1 MLNKVSIKVA
11 FSLLL
16 IWYLWIVFHSIN
28 SKSSQAI
35 WRHHAICLSWDRIGT
50 MPSNIE
56 QSINHLRYFRMK
68 LFKEYCWLRTNS
80 RRKCLKSNALF
91 TVRSCRYDVRQVNIN
106 MLTLC
111 FFALRLLFRQPVGV
125 GELGTSSTAVGRYVT
140 ELLGT
145 VSSSFSIITSCAPTA
160 PQIRFFLY
168 RNKT

>member
-1 MLNKVSIKVA
+1 MLNKVSIKVT

-16 IWYLWIVFHSIN
+16 TSYLWIVFHWKS

-35 WRHHAICLSWDRIGT
+35 WRHYAICLSWDRIGT
-50 MPSNIE
+50 MPSNVE

-111 FFALRLLFRQPVGV
+111 FFALRLIPSACRSRRVGHQFY
-125 GELGTSSTAVGRYVT
+125 GCRTIRY
-140 ELLGT
+140 GAPGN
-145 VSSSFSIITSCAPTA
+145 SFE
-160 PQIRFFLY
+160 QF
-168 RNKT
+168 

>member
-16 IWYLWIVFHSIN
+16 IWYLWIVFHS
-28 SKSSQAI
+28 KSSQAI
-35 WRHHAICLSWDRIGT
+35 WRHHSICLSWDRIGT
-50 MPSNIE
+50 MPSNVE

>member
-50 MPSNIE
+50 MPSNVE
-56 QSINHLRYFRMK
+56 QSINHLRYFRMQ

-91 TVRSCRYDVRQVNIN
+91 TVRSCRYDVRQANIN

-111 FFALRLLFRQPVGV
+111 FFALRLYSVSLSESESWAPVLRLSDDTLRSSWEQFR
-125 GELGTSSTAVGRYVT
+125 AV
-140 ELLGT
+140 L
-145 VSSSFSIITSCAPTA
+145 VS
-160 PQIRFFLY
+160 
-168 RNKT
+168 